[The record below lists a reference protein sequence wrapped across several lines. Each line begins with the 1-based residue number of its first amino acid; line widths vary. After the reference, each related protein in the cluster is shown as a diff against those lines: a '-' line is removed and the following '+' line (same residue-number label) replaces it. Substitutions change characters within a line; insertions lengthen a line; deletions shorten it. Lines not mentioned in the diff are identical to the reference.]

1 MNHSPRRRFWR
12 GAAAH
17 GGKATLFC
25 AYYTIATDICKPFF
39 PFPAGKICPKIR
51 AKNPKKP
58 AISAKARRI
67 PAAAGSASGQG
78 AGQKNTARNS
88 LQAALFKMPGAA
100 GAFPLFKYCPE
111 FTPGSI
117 SKEQS
122 KRESLPMLTA
132 PLSFSQSTRCN
143 KQDGPRGDGREQW
156 PPCRSWRRRQ

>member
-1 MNHSPRRRFWR
+1 MARLIAGPCMNHRPRRRFWR

-58 AISAKARRI
+58 AISAKARHI
-67 PAAAGSASGQG
+67 PCRGRDKHPGKGPGKKTPPGIHSRRHCSRCQAPQAHSLYL
-78 AGQKNTARNS
+78 NTARNS
-88 LQAALFKMPGAA
+88 SRAV
-100 GAFPLFKYCPE
+100 FPKNRVS
-111 FTPGSI
+111 G
-117 SKEQS
+117 K
-122 KRESLPMLTA
+122 SLPMLTA

-143 KQDGPRGDGREQW
+143 KQDDPRGDGREQ
-156 PPCRSWRRRQ
+156 